1 MVRWF
6 LVAGALL
13 AFPALAEKRVVPVPE
28 GNVEALAAAVNDP
41 NNANTVVQLAP
52 GTYVL
57 TGHLVLQQ
65 GMDLVGANRYVDSDG
80 DGVWDALD
88 EPSME
93 TVIDASTAAF
103 SALTSPMID
112 CAGAHSFPNDSPIAI
127 IVGLGNRVANL
138 TVKSAAN
145 GIPVGGDLPAPGQTA
160 MVAEVSDCILN
171 GGTRAAVFPNGSC
184 AAKGFDSSLVFARNI
199 VRGKNAGISIT
210 NIANDRDSKWHA
222 AISYNRFTGINAPAA
237 AATVAV

>member
-6 LVAGALL
+6 LVAGVLL
-13 AFPALAEKRVVPVPE
+13 AFPALAEKRVVPIAD
-28 GNVEALAAAVNDP
+28 VEALAAAVSDP

-93 TVIDASTAAF
+93 TVIGVYTNAF
-103 SALTSPMID
+103 SALTSPM
-112 CAGAHSFPNDSPIAI
+112 
-127 IVGLGNRVANL
+127 VA
-138 TVKSAAN
+138 
-145 GIPVGGDLPAPGQTA
+145 
-160 MVAEVSDCILN
+160 
-171 GGTRAAVFPNGSC
+171 
-184 AAKGFDSSLVFARNI
+184 
-199 VRGKNAGISIT
+199 
-210 NIANDRDSKWHA
+210 
-222 AISYNRFTGINAPAA
+222 
-237 AATVAV
+237 